1 MSVAMLF
8 RTGFIALG
16 TADSSHS
23 TEYGLNA
30 GDRNLVCSA
39 KREIRSYQKSQKTRD
54 TLTLALAQKHD

>member
-30 GDRNLVCSA
+30 GDRSLVCSA
-39 KREIRSYQKSQKTRD
+39 KREIRSYQK
-54 TLTLALAQKHD
+54 